1 MLNKTVDFL
10 AVGKSGYQINLEREK
25 NCIREE
31 KEDAYTEYKDARPE
45 IGMWNQDWTLPEP
58 AVSDYSEEL
67 LSGAEEGQ
75 HYLEL
80 SNREKELLELVC
92 SKFDNVTVIVNINN
106 AMELGWLDDYE
117 QIGSAVW
124 APCPGQSGF
133 SALGK
138 IMSGE
143 VNPSGR
149 MVDTF
154 LRNLTQT
161 L

>member
-1 MLNKTVDFL
+1 
-10 AVGKSGYQINLEREK
+10 
-25 NCIREE
+25 
-31 KEDAYTEYKDARPE
+31 
-45 IGMWNQDWTLPEP
+45 
-58 AVSDYSEEL
+58 
-67 LSGAEEGQ
+67 
-75 HYLEL
+75 
-80 SNREKELLELVC
+80 
-92 SKFDNVTVIVNINN
+92 
-106 AMELGWLDDYE
+106 MELGWLDDYE
-117 QIGSAVW
+117 QIGSAIW